1 MTPERATC
9 LAAVWANRTWLEA
22 QRLPAAAIRVCSEA
36 VRERGRGPLRIVAQI
51 VPELRVWLRDVFSL
65 RGEAL
70 TSALIMSTLFETA
83 PRVVGRTKSGGGWE
97 VEVDERRHLDRM
109 GVTAAPHNVLVTADE
124 HGRGALARVY
134 KKAVAT
140 AEAGREWSWL

>member
-1 MTPERATC
+1 MWTQCQAFETGKDPTALTVNTGGLRLGLTPERATC

-65 RGEAL
+65 RGGAL

-83 PRVVGRTKSGGGWE
+83 PRVVGRTWSGGGWE

-109 GVTAAPHNVLVTADE
+109 GVTTVAA
-124 HGRGALARVY
+124 
-134 KKAVAT
+134 
-140 AEAGREWSWL
+140 